1 MSEKLHV
8 FMAPQ
13 KRGIVAFTPELR
25 RRLRLDEPGAQLEV
39 MELDDGTLAIRGVV
53 PVPADQAWFW
63 TDRWQKMEAEAD
75 ADIAAGRVTRY
86 DSVDAMF
93 ADLDS

>member
-1 MSEKLHV
+1 MSDRLHV

>member
-75 ADIAAGRVTRY
+75 ADIAGGRVTRY

>member
-1 MSEKLHV
+1 MSERLHV

>member
-63 TDRWQKMEAEAD
+63 TDRWQKMEADAD
-75 ADIAAGRVTRY
+75 ADIAGGRVTRY

>member
-1 MSEKLHV
+1 MPERLHV